1 MGRKKKNHFK
11 LNPEWMLKRPLDFEY
26 NKYILLNYI
35 QKCEK
40 GFNNFEIYPD
50 FVELSLHLA
59 NIQSLYK
66 ENKLLLT
73 NKKFESCDDEILL
86 KDLIP
91 VDTEKLTDEEEL
103 ELKKTIKYSG
113 DKLFE
118 MFNVAKTIWTLAYD
132 NIDIFLRKNKTGIST
147 GYGYVFYL
155 KKDTM
160 TLYVWE
166 YYDKYLKKGVENVK
180 TYLKL
185 IYEDTYGDKTISEII
200 DENSSFTKNKEYKNI
215 PIFEAK
221 SSGQF
226 PMDSTFVP
234 ILKRKLTSYLYQTSS
249 LT

>member
-1 MGRKKKNHFK
+1 MRRKKKNNFK
-11 LNPEWMLKRPLDFEY
+11 LNPEWLLKRPLDFEY

-40 GFNNFEIYPD
+40 GFNNLEIYPD
-50 FVELSLHLA
+50 FIELSLHLA
-59 NIQSLYK
+59 NVESLYK

-86 KDLIP
+86 KDLVP
-91 VDTEKLTDEEEL
+91 VDREKLTEEEEL
-103 ELKKTIKYSG
+103 ELEKTIRYSG

-118 MFNVAKTIWTLAYD
+118 MFNVAKSIWNIAYD
-132 NIDIFLRKNKTGIST
+132 NIEIILRKNKQEIPN

-166 YYDKYLKKGVENVK
+166 YYDKHLKKGIENTK

-185 IYEDTYGDKTISEII
+185 IYEEIYNGESVSDI
-200 DENSSFTKNKEYKNI
+200 IEKHSSFTKNRDYKNI

-221 SSGQF
+221 SLGYF
-226 PMDSTFVP
+226 PMENTFVP
-234 ILKRKLTSYLYQTSS
+234 IVKRKLTSYLYQTAS

>member
-1 MGRKKKNHFK
+1 
-11 LNPEWMLKRPLDFEY
+11 MLKRPLDFEY

-73 NKKFESCDDEILL
+73 KKKFESCDDEILL
-86 KDLIP
+86 KDLVS
-91 VDTEKLTDEEEL
+91 VDTEELTEEEEQ

-132 NIDIFLRKNKTGIST
+132 NIDIFLRKNKSGLST

-155 KKDTM
+155 NKDTM

-166 YYDKYLKKGVENVK
+166 YYDKYLKKGIENVK

-200 DENSSFTKNKEYKNI
+200 DENSSFTKNKDYRSI

-221 SSGQF
+221 CSGQF

>member
-40 GFNNFEIYPD
+40 DFNNFEIYPD
-50 FVELSLHLA
+50 FIELSLHLA

-91 VDTEKLTDEEEL
+91 VDTEKLTEEEEI
-103 ELKKTIKYSG
+103 ELDKTIKYSG
-113 DKLFE
+113 DKLYE
-118 MFNVAKTIWTLAYD
+118 MFNVAKSIWTLAYD
-132 NIDIFLRKNKTGIST
+132 NIDIFLRKNKSEISS

-166 YYDKYLKKGVENVK
+166 YYDKNLKKGIENVK

-185 IYEDTYGDKTISEII
+185 IYENIYDGESMSDII
-200 DENSSFTKNKEYKNI
+200 EKHSSFVKNKDYKSI

-221 SSGQF
+221 SSGYF
-226 PMDSTFVP
+226 PMENTFIP
-234 ILKRKLTSYLYQTSS
+234 IVKRKLTSYLYQTSS